1 MKKGMSLIV
10 LVITILVMIILA
22 GVVVVSLS
30 KNNPIETA
38 KTANTLTALSE
49 AQSAVTLY
57 AANKLA
63 GAADGS
69 TTLKIGAEGAD
80 KTELLTATAV
90 PLYANGS
97 STAIGPNDTVDD
109 KNNYYKISNS
119 GAKDM
124 EISLPAS
131 SGLYYASN
139 IYGKIALV
147 VKTQDEAVKY
157 NNPSV
162 LCLVAK

>member
-30 KNNPIETA
+30 KNNPIDTA

-49 AQSAVTLY
+49 AQSAVNLY

-63 GAADGS
+63 EAVDGT
-69 TTLKIGAEGAD
+69 TTLKIGAEDTEGI
-80 KTELLTATAV
+80 ELLTGTNVALYEKGATD
-90 PLYANGS
+90 
-97 STAIGPNDTVDD
+97 AINAGDD
-109 KNNYYKISNS
+109 RNVYYKITNK

-124 EISLPAS
+124 DIALPAAS

-147 VKTQDEAVKY
+147 VKTQKEAEKY
-157 NNPSV
+157 NNPAV

>member
-57 AANKLA
+57 AANRLAKTSDGDTKLRI
-63 GAADGS
+63 GEDG
-69 TTLKIGAEGAD
+69 GAE
-80 KTELLTATAV
+80 LLENSNVALYEKDATV
-90 PLYANGS
+90 
-97 STAIGPNDTVDD
+97 AIDAGDD
-109 KNNYYKISNS
+109 KNVYYKINKT
-119 GAKDM
+119 AATKLMD
-124 EISLPAS
+124 ITLPAES

-139 IYGKIALV
+139 VYGKIALV
-147 VKTQDEAVKY
+147 V
-157 NNPSV
+157 
-162 LCLVAK
+162 

>member
-49 AQSAVTLY
+49 AQSAVNLY

-63 GAADGS
+63 
-69 TTLKIGAEGAD
+69 
-80 KTELLTATAV
+80 KTESGDTKFGIGDEGVAELLIKSNVA
-90 PLYANGS
+90 LYEKDAKV
-97 STAIGPNDTVDD
+97 AIEAGDD
-109 KNNYYKISNS
+109 RNVYYKITKS
-119 GAKDM
+119 GAKAMD
-124 EISLPAS
+124 IALPADS

-139 IYGKIALV
+139 VYGKIALV
-147 VKTQDEAVKY
+147 VKTQKEAVKY

-162 LCLVAK
+162 LCLEKAV